1 MVFFQEIIY
10 LKKIKDGAYIINLDE
25 ILAIINSNEF
35 NYKNKIGE
43 FKFKYID
50 IKDLVNNIKN
60 NTISEISAKK
70 GLNTLNEI
78 KNAEIIKYKK
88 RTPGHK
94 ELLNLFNDLLD
105 IILTD
110 KTLESESQED
120 KNKNENEKVESR
132 KEENEKVESRKEE
145 NKDEDYENENEKE
158 KKKKMKIMKMKMNM
172 KMKMMMM
179 MKQ

>member
-1 MVFFQEIIY
+1 M
-10 LKKIKDGAYIINLDE
+10 
-25 ILAIINSNEF
+25 
-35 NYKNKIGE
+35 
-43 FKFKYID
+43 
-50 IKDLVNNIKN
+50 VNNIKN

-120 KNKNENEKVESR
+120 KNKNEHEKVESR
-132 KEENEKVESRKEE
+132 KVESRNEENEDEDE
-145 NKDEDYENENEKE
+145 NK
-158 KKKKMKIMKMKMNM
+158 NM
-172 KMKMMMM
+172 LLQNMEMLMINCLKNTVTVNILIVL
-179 MKQ
+179 